1 MSFNQTLT
9 RISEIIGNALAS
21 MVIGLFGVFIA
32 IMVDAI
38 TFFLS
43 ALILMTL
50 KVKEQNVQNNNHYLE
65 NLKEGF
71 DYLKTSK
78 LFQLISIMSCIICFR
93 SDDDYWYV
101 VRFVYL
107 SFD

>member
-50 KVKEQNVQNNNHYLE
+50 KVKEQNFQNNNHYFE